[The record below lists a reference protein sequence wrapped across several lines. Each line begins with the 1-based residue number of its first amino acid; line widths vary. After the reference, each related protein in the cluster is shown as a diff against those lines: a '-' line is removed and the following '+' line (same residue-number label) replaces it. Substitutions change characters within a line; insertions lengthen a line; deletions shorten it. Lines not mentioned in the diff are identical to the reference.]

1 MTNLTETM
9 YKKQLDEAVNRMIN
23 AGFNQNIISEFSEK
37 ETILCSDNGIL
48 VRPLTSE
55 ESLMV
60 KDFCDEWNGVVF
72 HIIKS
77 AFFYSILYVSKHEQ
91 EWESDMLS
99 LHEMLPFVYVVN
111 TKCPDFS
118 EFGHIEIK
126 IMQNGIISR
135 VN

>member
-9 YKKQLDEAVNRMIN
+9 HKKQLDEAVNRMIN

-37 ETILCSDNGIL
+37 ETILCSDNGIF

-118 EFGHIEIK
+118 EFGHIEIEV
-126 IMQNGIISR
+126 MQNGIISR